1 MDMKRVVVFF
11 AALALLCAPAQ
22 AQGILGRIA
31 GAAGKAVGSA
41 IGKTVGDAVNDKVKD
56 AVDKNTPDELKEL
69 GSMAENLN
77 TGVTGE
83 QAFPP
88 RRYSTFGW
96 DGVVTPSSAQYP
108 VPLMNEF
115 PAVPAASDLVNP
127 VEEKQIAYYQ
137 AIKRVTL
144 RAEELNEANTC
155 DDDATLA
162 WREKTNGMLKDLFG
176 LSDEDLVLL
185 AKEERTEAE
194 DQYLSEKIAKGLLG
208 EDVDLE
214 KLASEAED
222 YQGMTSNEII
232 ADTYTKTEIAVFA
245 VYDAHNAELKKYTGF
260 SAQDY
265 KDAYH
270 LNMKDEKAG
279 AARNKEMEAAR
290 KAFLKS
296 KDASFQ
302 KEANAFQ
309 SSITKELTKAALG
322 GSGTGMMAGGI
333 INTMQKAQ
341 PLMDMEKKLVKY
353 YQDISAAIPKTS
365 SSVDAAF
372 SAAERQKVLD
382 LKNRIYS
389 TEDHK
394 VYNPLYLEALEL
406 IMSYRERAAKVWVA
420 DVQKRFDEQ
429 KNAVAN
435 VTKINRQAI
444 EDELLPECALYRFP
458 LNMVVTAGDILA
470 EAYSEFP
477 SNYPKMYLEEVQREI
492 VLSDGRMPWWPEWT
506 VFGDRYFD
514 DLLAGKYIFCSD
526 KNGKVYQFNSGTWS
540 ELGNSRVKELEGM
553 KKTAAPKN
561 QSWTSQDGKRKVI
574 YNAEGG
580 FFQLPE
586 GDLAYPDAWKVEGNK
601 IQWIHVATEDTG
613 NGNYKYQ
620 LVLCTYKL

>member
-1 MDMKRVVVFF
+1 MKKLMIIAAA
-11 AALALLCAPAQ
+11 AALFCATPAQ

-31 GAAGKAVGSA
+31 GAAGKAVGNA
-41 IGKTVGDAVNDKVKD
+41 VGNAVGKTVNEKVNEKVGEM
-56 AVDKNTPDELKEL
+56 VPDELKEL
-69 GSMAENLN
+69 GEMGKDFNP
-77 TGVTGE
+77 VTGE

-96 DGVVTPSSAQYP
+96 DGVVTPSTAQFP

-115 PAVPAASDLVNP
+115 PAVPAAADLVNP

-144 RAEELNEANTC
+144 RAEELNADTTC
-155 DDDATLA
+155 DDETTLA
-162 WREKTNGMLKDLFG
+162 WREKINSELKNILGLTDADLALMEKEELTDAENEY
-176 LSDEDLVLL
+176 LSGKITKALLGDDVDMEAL
-185 AKEERTEAE
+185 AKEAEA
-194 DQYLSEKIAKGLLG
+194 A
-208 EDVDLE
+208 
-214 KLASEAED
+214 
-222 YQGMTSNEII
+222 QGKDANAIV
-232 ADTYTKTEIAVFA
+232 ADTFTKTELAVFA
-245 VYDAHNAELKKYTGF
+245 VYDAHAAELKKYTDF
-260 SAQDY
+260 TAQEY

-279 AARNKEMEAAR
+279 AARNKEMEAHW
-290 KAFLKS
+290 KQFQKS
-296 KDASFQ
+296 KDAAFQ
-302 KEANAFQ
+302 KEAAAFQ
-309 SSITKELTKAALG
+309 KNISSELMKASLG
-322 GSGTGMMAGGI
+322 ATGTGRLAQGTLNVMS
-333 INTMQKAQ
+333 KAQ
-341 PLMDMEKKLVKY
+341 PLLDFQKKLVKY
-353 YQDISAAIPKTS
+353 YKDINEALPKLKPAA
-365 SSVDAAF
+365 DMAF

-382 LKNRIYS
+382 LKKRIYA
-389 TEDHK
+389 TEDAS

-406 IMSYRERAAKVWVA
+406 IRTYRERAAKAWVA
-420 DVQKRFDEQ
+420 DVQKRYDTV
-429 KNAVAN
+429 KGAVAN

-553 KKTAAPKN
+553 KKTAAPKS

>member
-1 MDMKRVVVFF
+1 MKKLMIIAAA
-11 AALALLCAPAQ
+11 AALFCATPAQ

-56 AVDKNTPDELKEL
+56 AVDKNTPDELKDL
-69 GSMAENLN
+69 GSMAENLS
-77 TGVTGE
+77 TGVTGT

-115 PAVPAASDLVNP
+115 PAVPAAADLVNP

-144 RAEELNEANTC
+144 RAEELNESNTC
-155 DDDATLA
+155 DDEATLA
-162 WREKTNGMLKDLFG
+162 WREKTNGMLKEIFG
-176 LSDEDLVLL
+176 LSDADIALM

-194 DQYLSEKIAKGLLG
+194 EQYLSEKIAKGLLG
-208 EDVDLE
+208 ENADLE
-214 KLASEAED
+214 KLAAEAED
-222 YQGMTSNEII
+222 YQGMTTNEMIS
-232 ADTYTKTEIAVFA
+232 DTYSKTELAVFA

-290 KAFLKS
+290 KAFVKG

-302 KEANAFQ
+302 KEADAFQ
-309 SSITKELTKAALG
+309 KSITKELTQAALG
-322 GSGTGMMAGGI
+322 GSGVGMMAGGVL
-333 INTMQKAQ
+333 NTMGKVQ

-353 YQDISAAIPKTS
+353 YQDIMAAIPKSQATA
-365 SSVDAAF
+365 VDAAF

-382 LKNRIYS
+382 LKNKIYS

-458 LNMVVTAGDILA
+458 LNMVITAGDILA

-477 SNYPKMYLEEVQREI
+477 SDYPKMYLEEVQREI

-553 KKTAAPKN
+553 KKTAAPAS